1 MFERSLEAC
10 LEQASAG
17 SGEFRDDV
25 IVEFVFRRDVAFH
38 QQGGPA
44 GLQHIVD
51 FPNELL
57 AHADATQALADGA
70 RRGARE
76 NAENRMQKKQSDEQ
90 SRHRARS
97 EVQGPGVDDMAES
110 YRALIVARG
119 DNGVGYTK
127 DFFARQRQQRIARR
141 FGGLRVGIAN
151 HNQVAHV
158 APSRS
163 RAAMGAL
170 GHIKRRERGT
180 IDRLRIA
187 VVADRTLIRPGYAGP
202 PSPAGGRRKKH
213 PRRGRRVHLT
223 SGLHT

>member
-1 MFERSLEAC
+1 MIL
-10 LEQASAG
+10 
-17 SGEFRDDV
+17 
-25 IVEFVFRRDVAFH
+25 EFVVRRDVAFQ
-38 QQGGPA
+38 QQGRPA
-44 GLQHIVD
+44 RPQHVVE

-57 AHADATQALADGA
+57 AHAGAVQALADRA

-97 EVQGPGVDDMAES
+97 EVQGPGANDMAES
-110 YRALIVARG
+110 YRALLVARG
-119 DNGVGYTK
+119 DHGVGYAK

-141 FGGLRVGIAN
+141 FGGLRVGITN

-170 GHIKRRERGT
+170 AHIKRRERGT
-180 IDRLRIA
+180 IAAQTPPFSHLWEKVALRQLGSDEA
-187 VVADRTLIRPGYAGP
+187 RRDHPASFPLA
-202 PSPAGGRRKKH
+202 SP
-213 PRRGRRVHLT
+213 
-223 SGLHT
+223 